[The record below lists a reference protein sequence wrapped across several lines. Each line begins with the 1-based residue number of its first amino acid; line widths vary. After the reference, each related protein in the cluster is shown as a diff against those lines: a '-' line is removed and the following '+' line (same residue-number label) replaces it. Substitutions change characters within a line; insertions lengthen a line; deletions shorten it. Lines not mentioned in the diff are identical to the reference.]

1 MLKKYASN
9 SEVSLSVPMA
19 GGGSVRV
26 TFSPVTGGG
35 GVYYTEDEELQAAME
50 KHAKFGKLF
59 HEEEIPDEQ
68 EEETDSADADAQ
80 EEVTFEA
87 NCTNDAKDYL
97 CERFGASRTKFRTRA
112 ACDEFA
118 KAHGVTIVYND

>member
-26 TFSPVTGGG
+26 AFSPVTGGG

-50 KHAKFGKLF
+50 KHARFGKLF
-59 HEEEIPDEQ
+59 HEEEIPEEQ
-68 EEETDSADADAQ
+68 EEVTDGAETDMQ

-97 CERFGASRTKFRTRA
+97 CERFGASRTKLRTRA

-118 KAHGVTIVYND
+118 KEHGVTIVYND

>member
-19 GGGSVRV
+19 GGGSARV

-97 CERFGASRTKFRTRA
+97 CERFGASRTKLRTRA
-112 ACDEFA
+112 SCDEFA